1 MWFYK
6 LDVETEKV
14 TDVIA
19 DTIHGFDQKNLPEAD
34 KGAFFKKSMLIFK
47 EETASENLSL

>member
-1 MWFYK
+1 MWFCQ

-19 DTIHGFDQKNLPEAD
+19 DTIHGFDKKNLPDAD

-47 EETASENLSL
+47 EETASEKLWL